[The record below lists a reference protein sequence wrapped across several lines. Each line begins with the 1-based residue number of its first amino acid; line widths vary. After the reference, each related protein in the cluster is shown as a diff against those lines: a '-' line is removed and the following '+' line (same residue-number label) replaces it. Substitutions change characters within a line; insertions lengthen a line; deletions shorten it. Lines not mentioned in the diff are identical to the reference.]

1 MDIRHLKY
9 VVAVADT
16 LHFGRAAL
24 ALGISQPPLSA
35 RIKEVEDHCGF
46 QLFERTTRKVELTE
60 KGRVFIAEARKVTES
75 FDALMS
81 RFALGPDVPLPAISL
96 GVPSD
101 TSAIALLEIGEL
113 FRRAGERVDLRER
126 TTADQLVT
134 IRAGGQTLGAVRLP
148 APVDDLLVGRTLR
161 RELGAVLPASHPLA
175 GEVAIDLAQLE
186 GEDLV
191 IFPRSMAPQVYEG
204 MLSTF
209 AEEGWHPRR
218 LTHATRLARPMV
230 ANGEGILFREKAYA
244 EGVPELVWKPLRGK
258 PLAWRMAIVAG
269 RVQEALFA
277 RFHEPLEAAFIAHD
291 NWTQDEAS

>member
-24 ALGISQPPLSA
+24 SLGISQPPLSA

-60 KGRVFIAEARKVTES
+60 KGRTFIAEARKVTES
-75 FDALMS
+75 FDNLMA
-81 RFALGPDVPLPAISL
+81 RFALRPEAPQSAISL

-101 TSAIALLEIGEL
+101 TSAVALLEIGEL
-113 FRRAGERVDLRER
+113 FRRMGERVDLRER

-134 IRAGGQTLGAVRLP
+134 IRAGGQMLGAVRLP

-161 RELGAVLPASHPLA
+161 RELGAVLPASHALA
-175 GEVAIDLAQLE
+175 GAVAIDLARLD

-209 AEEGWHPRR
+209 SGGGWHPRR
-218 LTHATRLARPMV
+218 ITHATRLARPMV

-244 EGVPELVWKPLRGK
+244 EGVPELVWKPVVGK
-258 PLAWRMAIVAG
+258 PLAWRMAIVAA
-269 RVQEALFA
+269 RSQEVLFA
-277 RFHEPLEAAFIAHD
+277 RFREPLEAAFLAYD
-291 NWTQDEAS
+291 NWTPDDGA